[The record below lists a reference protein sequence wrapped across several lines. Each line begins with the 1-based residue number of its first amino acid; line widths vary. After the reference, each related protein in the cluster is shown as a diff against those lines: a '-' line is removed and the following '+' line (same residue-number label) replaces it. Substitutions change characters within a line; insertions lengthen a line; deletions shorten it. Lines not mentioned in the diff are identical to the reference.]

1 MSYNKL
7 PMSYRL
13 FGKLPDPIKTDQRRL
28 VELLASRDAYETL
41 LIERKIAVRS
51 AESKVAEA
59 TEGLAAI
66 QQHIYKL
73 TDRIAAAE
81 ITKEETRWKGSPPA
95 PPPPPRDGPISGKV
109 LQGYQP
115 INSGPPGF
123 KPAPPP
129 AEL

>member
-1 MSYNKL
+1 MSHNKL

-13 FGKLPDPIKTDQRRL
+13 FGMLPDPIKTDRKRL

-73 TDRIAAAE
+73 TDRIAAAQ
-81 ITKEETRWKGSPPA
+81 ITRDEEQASGPPPA
-95 PPPPPRDGPISGKV
+95 SPRPPSGPFSAKIV
-109 LQGYQP
+109 EGYQP
-115 INSGPPGF
+115 VNSAPPGS
-123 KPAPPP
+123 K
-129 AEL
+129 